1 MTCRAKPILSKGPVI
16 VSTGMEISSQG
27 NEEES
32 GKSQGT
38 SLILKKIF
46 SSPLVIRE
54 MLIETTVA
62 VSLRTSWNG
71 YNFKEVKVKISHFLI
86 AIEQVP
92 NRKQIKGGRVYL
104 GSQFSGTVHHG
115 GEGVVVRNSGV
126 LLAHIWTH
134 QEAETWGCSH
144 ISGFLLGFRM
154 GLYLM
159 GWCYSRSGCRASSLL
174 H

>member
-1 MTCRAKPILSKGPVI
+1 MTWRAKPILSKGPVI

-71 YNFKEVKVKISHFLI
+71 YNFKEVKVSHFLI
-86 AIEQVP
+86 AIEQIP
-92 NRKQIKGGRVYL
+92 NRKQIKGRRVYL
-104 GSQFSGTVHHG
+104 GSQFGGTVHHG
-115 GEGVVVRNSGV
+115 GEGVVVRNSAV
-126 LLAHIWTH
+126 LLAHICTH

-144 ISGFLLGFRM
+144 ISGLLLGFWL
-154 GLYLM
+154 GLYLL
-159 GWCYSRSGCRASSLL
+159 GWCYSCSGCRVSSLL